1 MNKKNS
7 QRKEKR
13 MNLMIYIWMIV
24 RVPVILGILVGFFY
38 MPLITQPKISDIC
51 LVRIFSLLLF
61 ALGVLIIVHSST
73 ILIKNAKFS
82 PPTELKLDP
91 IPQNLVTTGLYK
103 YIRHPIYIGVILVY
117 LCYCLLLR
125 AILCILI
132 LNPLLV
138 LCLYFKA
145 RQEEKD
151 LKNEFDEVYKKYIKK
166 TGMFLPRIKKKEV
179 KS

>member
-1 MNKKNS
+1 
-7 QRKEKR
+7 
-13 MNLMIYIWMIV
+13 MNLLIYIWMIV
-24 RVPVILGILVGFFY
+24 RIPIILGILVGFFIL
-38 MPLITQPKISDIC
+38 PLITQPKIPDIC

-61 ALGVLIIVHSST
+61 GLGVLIIVHSST
-73 ILIKNAKFS
+73 KLIKNAKFS
-82 PPTELKLDP
+82 PSKELKVDP
-91 IPQNLVTTGLYK
+91 TPQNLVTTGLYK

-125 AILCILI
+125 ALFCILL
-132 LNPLLV
+132 LNPFLV
-138 LCLYFKA
+138 LSLYLKA

-151 LKNEFDEVYKKYIKK
+151 LKNKFGEVYKNYIKK